1 MCRNLGA
8 ERPLGNKKKICKEGG
23 GRKQLSYE
31 VSLFPTNE
39 VDIQVQNSKHMDK
52 NRDAQSN

>member
-1 MCRNLGA
+1 MSRNLDAG
-8 ERPLGNKKKICKEGG
+8 RPLGDKKKISKEGG
-23 GRKQLSYE
+23 GKEQLSYE
-31 VSLFPTNE
+31 VSLLPTNE

>member
-1 MCRNLGA
+1 MSRNLDA
-8 ERPLGNKKKICKEGG
+8 ERPLGDKKKISKEGG
-23 GRKQLSYE
+23 GREQLSYE
-31 VSLFPTNE
+31 VSLVPTNQ

>member
-1 MCRNLGA
+1 MSRNLDA
-8 ERPLGNKKKICKEGG
+8 ERPLGDKKIGKEGE
-23 GRKQLSYE
+23 GREQLSYE
-31 VSLFPTNE
+31 VSLLPTNE